1 MGRYSW
7 GCNAPGGGAW
17 GFGWGYA
24 PWAKRGR
31 FFEAGEVRI
40 AILSLLSEGPKHG
53 YELMKALEERSGGVY
68 KVSAGTMYPALAQL
82 EDEGMIVSEQK
93 DGRRIYRLTDLGKK
107 ELDSEKSTADRI
119 WRRASQW
126 EDWGQWMG
134 PGVAMISASLAA
146 LIKSAFRAMKHAAD
160 DPEHR
165 RRVEDIL
172 DHARKE
178 LDEL

>member
-1 MGRYSW
+1 MSRYSW
-7 GCNAPGGGAW
+7 GCSAPGGWGA
-17 GFGWGYA
+17 WGYA

-53 YELMKALEERSGGVY
+53 YELMKALEERSGGAY
-68 KVSAGTMYPALAQL
+68 KVSAGTMYPALSQL

-93 DGRRIYRLTDLGKK
+93 DGRRVYRLTDLGKK

-126 EDWGQWMG
+126 EDWGQWMS
-134 PGVAMISASLAA
+134 PGVAFISASMAA
-146 LIKSAFRAMKHAAD
+146 LIKAAFRAMKHSGD

-165 RRVEDIL
+165 RKVEDIL
-172 DHARKE
+172 DRARKE